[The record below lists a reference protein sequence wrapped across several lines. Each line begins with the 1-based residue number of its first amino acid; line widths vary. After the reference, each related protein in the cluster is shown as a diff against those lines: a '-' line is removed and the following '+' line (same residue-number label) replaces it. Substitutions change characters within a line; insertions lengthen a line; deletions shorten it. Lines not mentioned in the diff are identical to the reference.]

1 MMRCRPN
8 AFTLIE
14 LLVVISVIALLI
26 GILIP
31 ALGAARRSA
40 FQTRELASLR
50 QVMTGYTAY
59 AGDAKD
65 RLLPG
70 YLTGGWAYGRLVSRR
85 DFSVFDNPNDSSE
98 ASRLEGGLIRTYTW
112 RLMPY
117 VGYSFETLFTD
128 KFMREQFRTLT
139 MDKSSRD
146 GFHAAVARNPSFGL
160 NTTFVG
166 GDAHRGGFSRRA
178 RLRWGNFYITRAD
191 QVMNSSSLIAFATAR
206 GTRGNGLGQI
216 VPGYHRIEAPWHA
229 TPTSGT
235 VPAFVPWTA
244 PRGTFVPSLP
254 TSAYGHVDFR
264 ASGKALAAMM
274 DGHADRISMEQ
285 ALDMRRWSNQAGKAD
300 WRPR

>member
-128 KFMREQFRTLT
+128 KFVS
-139 MDKSSRD
+139 DKSSVQLMD
-146 GFHAAVARNPSFGL
+146 DLSKPS
-160 NTTFVG
+160 VG
-166 GDAHRGGFSRRA
+166 
-178 RLRWGNFYITRAD
+178 
-191 QVMNSSSLIAFATAR
+191 
-206 GTRGNGLGQI
+206 
-216 VPGYHRIEAPWHA
+216 
-229 TPTSGT
+229 
-235 VPAFVPWTA
+235 
-244 PRGTFVPSLP
+244 
-254 TSAYGHVDFR
+254 
-264 ASGKALAAMM
+264 K
-274 DGHADRISMEQ
+274 
-285 ALDMRRWSNQAGKAD
+285 NQLWLFKNL
-300 WRPR
+300 